1 MLRRGLFLRIF
12 SARRRLLANGIT
24 NYDDEERKNWVQ
36 TQKKVRKRPMFA
48 PVRCQVTCVVGRA
61 PILGSRPWVLVVG
74 RGGMMKHVFDVDDGN
89 GKEEEG
95 DEGAEGAGRAGEC
108 PADTPAAVYRSMRDA
123 SEFQDEKID
132 RRQNRWDQFF
142 IQRENEWKEQVRTAY
157 DEAAIV
163 ADREEQLL
171 RENAELRAKI
181 SKLEAPSHAPPSPLV
196 E

>member
-1 MLRRGLFLRIF
+1 MTTKKGKIGYRRKLGAKPAHVR
-12 SARRRLLANGIT
+12 SRSMPGSMRRRAST
-24 NYDDEERKNWVQ
+24 NTGQSAVGLGGGQGGDDETR
-36 TQKKVRKRPMFA
+36 
-48 PVRCQVTCVVGRA
+48 
-61 PILGSRPWVLVVG
+61 
-74 RGGMMKHVFDVDDGN
+74 FDVDDGN

-108 PADTPAAVYRSMRDA
+108 PADTPVAVYRSMRDA

-181 SKLEAPSHAPPSPLV
+181 SKLEAPSHAHPSPLV

>member
-1 MLRRGLFLRIF
+1 MYIN
-12 SARRRLLANGIT
+12 AT
-24 NYDDEERKNWVQ
+24 
-36 TQKKVRKRPMFA
+36 VRKRN
-48 PVRCQVTCVVGRA
+48 GRFLSNCSSA
-61 PILGSRPWVLVVG
+61 QI
-74 RGGMMKHVFDVDDGN
+74 RGCLCRATAETRFDVDDGN

-181 SKLEAPSHAPPSPLV
+181 SKLEAPSHVPPSPLV